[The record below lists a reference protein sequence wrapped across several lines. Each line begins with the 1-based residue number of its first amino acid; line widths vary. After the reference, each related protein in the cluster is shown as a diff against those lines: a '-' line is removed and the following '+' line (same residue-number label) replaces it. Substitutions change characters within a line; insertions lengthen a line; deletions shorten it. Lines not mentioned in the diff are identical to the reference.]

1 VTGHGFKES
10 EMHEVTFPIS
20 WRPYEPNNPFAE
32 WNPGRWGLQL
42 SRGMPASLLAHDLRM
57 QHYDLW
63 HIDYTLK
70 VLRDLRSGVMSPGG
84 FSADDFCEIWYGND
98 YCVLEPIDD
107 DEVDSLLLT
116 ADQYEKAFIWLRDLC
131 THPGFKDPN
140 AVFEPLTVQ
149 IIEESK
155 DAWDH
160 YLRLGGSSE
169 ASEKQ

>member
-1 VTGHGFKES
+1 MT
-10 EMHEVTFPIS
+10 HEV
-20 WRPYEPNNPFAE
+20 
-32 WNPGRWGLQL
+32 
-42 SRGMPASLLAHDLRM
+42 PASLLAHHLESQDYELWRIDDILR
-57 QHYDLW
+57 
-63 HIDYTLK
+63 IVK
-70 VLRDLRSGVMSPGG
+70 ELRSGVRSPGA
-84 FSADDFCEIWYGND
+84 FSADDFREVWYGND
-98 YCVLEPIDD
+98 YYLLEPVDD
-107 DEVDSLLLT
+107 DRPSILLS

-140 AVFEPLTVQ
+140 AVFEPLTVE